1 MATIRH
7 SGTRAAQHEKFAH
20 WRRDQR
26 RTVYGAARALLA
38 NNLQPFDTMELLLN
52 HEKRFWPHLM
62 RVAKEEVGP
71 LSSRRVFAG
80 LAAGLPAQAFSRTRT
95 AMLRAAGMRIGPS
108 SLVQGPLRI
117 TGSGNPCEDFSIGA
131 FTLISGALHADVGA
145 SVRIG
150 DRVRI
155 GHDVS
160 LLTVDHE
167 VGSEEMRSG
176 RRKYGKIEIG
186 DGAWLASRVVV
197 LPGVR
202 IGAGAVVAAGAVV
215 TRDVPD
221 NTLVAG
227 VPARFV
233 RNLSPDGSLDTAS
246 DEAPPTSRRFLRH
259 G

>member
-1 MATIRH
+1 MELELK
-7 SGTRAAQHEKFAH
+7 HEK
-20 WRRDQR
+20 
-26 RTVYGAARALLA
+26 G
-38 NNLQPFDTMELLLN
+38 
-52 HEKRFWPHLM
+52 FWPHLM
-62 RVAKEEVGP
+62 QVAFEEVEP
-71 LSSRRVFAG
+71 LASRRVFAQ
-80 LAAGLPAQAFSRTRT
+80 LAIGFPSQAFNRTRT
-95 AMLRAAGMRIGPS
+95 AMLRAAGVRIGLR

-117 TGSGNPCEDFSIGA
+117 TGSGNPCQDFSIGN
-131 FTLISGALHADVGA
+131 FTLLSGPLHADIGA
-145 SVRIG
+145 PIRIG

-167 VGSEEMRSG
+167 VGAEEMRSG
-176 RRKYGKIEIG
+176 RRKFGPIEIA

-202 IGAGAVVAAGAVV
+202 IGVGAIVAAGAVV

-227 VPARFV
+227 VPARV
-233 RNLSPDGSLDTAS
+233 ARSLSPDGHSNRQLEGSDAPAS
-246 DEAPPTSRRFLRH
+246 SRSFLRY

>member
-1 MATIRH
+1 
-7 SGTRAAQHEKFAH
+7 
-20 WRRDQR
+20 
-26 RTVYGAARALLA
+26 
-38 NNLQPFDTMELLLN
+38 MEPQLN
-52 HEKRFWPHLM
+52 HERSFWPHLM
-62 RVAKEEVGP
+62 QVAKEEVEP
-71 LSSRRVFAG
+71 ITSRRVFAD
-80 LAAGLPAQAFSRTRT
+80 LAVGLPAQAFSRTRT

-117 TGSGNPCEDFSIGA
+117 TGSGNPCRDFSIGT
-131 FTLISGALHADVGA
+131 FTMISGALHADIGA
-145 SVRIG
+145 PIRIG

-160 LLTVDHE
+160 LLTVDHD

-176 RRKYGKIEIG
+176 PRKYGQIEIG

-202 IGAGAVVAAGAVV
+202 IGAGSIVGAGSVV

-221 NTLVAG
+221 NTMVAG

-233 RNLSPDGSLDTAS
+233 RNLGPGSHLEQSPE
-246 DEAPPTSRRFLRH
+246 EAPQSSRSFLRH